1 MDGAERP
8 DDTAQ
13 VVLDAV
19 CRQLWSAD
27 EGMLRIAEVCADTE
41 LSSSVIYN
49 HFRSRQGLID
59 AAYLE
64 IYRHMTADL
73 LALVTRLLA
82 DVTTNEELRHV
93 ILSQSEDP
101 ERHRSWMRGRH
112 MRLRITTAAL
122 ARESLQSQF
131 GPLQQRY
138 LDGLAALFV
147 DLQQRGV
154 VGDLL
159 TPRQLAL
166 AFEGCLLFHSFNDI
180 ALRPVDNASW
190 VQIFMTMMGSP
201 EPTTSTATLAA
212 SS

>member
-1 MDGAERP
+1 MDAAERP
-8 DDTAQ
+8 DDTAK

-19 CRQLWSAD
+19 CRQLWQAD
-27 EGMLRIAEVCADTE
+27 EGMLRIADVCAETD

-59 AAYLE
+59 AAYLQ
-64 IYRHMTADL
+64 IYRQMTADL
-73 LALVTRLLA
+73 LVLITRLLA
-82 DVTTNEELRHV
+82 DVTSNEGLRHV
-93 ILSQSEDP
+93 IQSEADDP
-101 ERHRSWMRGRH
+101 ERHRSWMRSRH

-122 ARESLQSQF
+122 ARESLQSHF
-131 GPLQQRY
+131 GPLQQKY

-159 TPRQLAL
+159 NSRQLAL
-166 AFEGCLLFHSFNDI
+166 AFEGALLFHSFNDI

-190 VQIFMTMMGSP
+190 VQIFMTMLGSP
-201 EPTTSTATLAA
+201 APA
-212 SS
+212 